1 MQKIIHL
8 TLECKK
14 STKMYNFPLNFADF
28 FAGDAGDKYEVWQYR
43 KSAQIFSNLT
53 DLSIVKAT
61 MVSIETYVSVSVTT
75 AFRSQ
80 NIWKTPLS

>member
-28 FAGDAGDKYEVWQYR
+28 FAGDAGDKYEV
-43 KSAQIFSNLT
+43 
-53 DLSIVKAT
+53 
-61 MVSIETYVSVSVTT
+61 
-75 AFRSQ
+75 
-80 NIWKTPLS
+80 